1 MIAAAR
7 WRTFVALAAARD
19 IDSSQKKKGEPCG
32 SPLMLSEAWISYRL
46 EAPQSVRRPYPS
58 SVVQRP

>member
-46 EAPQSVRRPYPS
+46 EAPQSVRRP
-58 SVVQRP
+58 